1 MENARGNKVVRR
13 WAPVLVGAPAIVGMA
28 CAGLASAGA
37 ATPAARHSSS
47 PSVVQESLVLLD
59 GGMTDHS
66 GWPQIVGSKSIA
78 LPAHTKVELTIY
90 SFDTGTAPLT
100 KSLEIYDKVLG
111 TVGGNETI
119 NGKRVTSLANKAVAH
134 TFTVPGIGLNL
145 PIPVATS
152 SKRDGIQPAVVTATF
167 ETSKTGTFAWHCYAP
182 CGSGSDGM
190 GGPMVT
196 AGYMTGDVVIG

>member
-1 MENARGNKVVRR
+1 MEHARSKVARR
-13 WAPVLVGAPAIVGMA
+13 WAPVLVGAPAIAGMTL
-28 CAGLASAGA
+28 AGLASAGA
-37 ATPAARHSSS
+37 TTPAGRRSS
-47 PSVVQESLVLLD
+47 PPAVVHESLVLLD

-66 GWPQIVGSKSIA
+66 GWPQIVGGKSIA

-111 TVGGNETI
+111 TIGGSETI
-119 NGKRVTSLANKAVAH
+119 NGKTASSLANKDVSH
-134 TFTVPGIGLNL
+134 TFTVPSIGLNL
-145 PIPVATS
+145 VIPVATS

-190 GGPMVT
+190 GGPMVM